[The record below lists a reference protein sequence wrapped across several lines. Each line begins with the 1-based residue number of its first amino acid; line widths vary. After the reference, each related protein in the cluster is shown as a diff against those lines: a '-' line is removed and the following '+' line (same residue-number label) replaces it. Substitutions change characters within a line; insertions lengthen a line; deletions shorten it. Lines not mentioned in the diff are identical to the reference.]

1 MVAQRNYDNYDD
13 HDYHPTD
20 TEKTK
25 KRVRLTFDVA
35 PELRRRIKLA
45 ALNRNMTLNEYLGQV
60 LEEVVPVE
68 EETMQT
74 QRQERTLTRKTLD
87 KVNEISQRILKER
100 NGKPFENTTEMIRQ
114 MRDERT
120 KYLTGEE

>member
-1 MVAQRNYDNYDD
+1 MAAQRKRYDD
-13 HDYHPTD
+13 YDGPAD
-20 TEKTK
+20 TENTK

-35 PELRRRIKLA
+35 PDLRRRIKLA
-45 ALNRNMTLNEYLGQV
+45 AINNNLTLNEYLGQV
-60 LEEVVPVE
+60 LDEVVPVE
-68 EETMQT
+68 EEILQT
-74 QRQERTLTRKTLD
+74 QHQERTVTRKTLD

-120 KYLTGEE
+120 RYLMGEE

>member
-1 MVAQRNYDNYDD
+1 MAAQRQRNDDYDD
-13 HDYHPTD
+13 HTE

-35 PELRRRIKLA
+35 PDLRRRIKMA
-45 ALNRNMTLNEYLGQV
+45 AINNNLTLNEYLGQV

-68 EETMQT
+68 EEIMQT
-74 QRQERTLTRKTLD
+74 QHQERTVTRKTLD

-114 MRDERT
+114 MREERT
-120 KYLTGEE
+120 RYLMGEE